1 MGDKD
6 NFSKNAAGPIVVALG
21 GNAISRAGEEGNI
34 AQQFVHSME
43 TASCISELV
52 EEGYHPIITHGN
64 GPQIGNILRRVEL
77 SVNEVYPLPLHVC
90 VADSQAGMGYMITQC
105 LTNALRAR
113 GLSRQAATLITRVIV
128 DPDDPAMSR
137 PTKPI
142 GRFIP
147 LPQAEIFEERYG
159 WHMRDFGSQG
169 KRRVVASP
177 QPLAIVEME
186 LIRNLVAA
194 GEIMVVAGGGGVPV
208 FNNSQGEE
216 QGVEC
221 VIDKDRTSAL
231 LGVELGA
238 SHLIIAT
245 GVEHVAINFGTTHEK
260 ILRQT
265 TVEEMSRYLTD
276 GQFPEGTMGPKIE
289 AAIWFLSHST
299 APDAEVIITDLP
311 NMVRALRG
319 ETGTRIRRN

>member
-1 MGDKD
+1 MERDGNMIAKG
-6 NFSKNAAGPIVVALG
+6 ARPIVVALG

-34 AQQFVHSME
+34 AQQFAHSME
-43 TASCISELV
+43 TASCIAELV
-52 EEGYHPIITHGN
+52 EEGYHPVITHGN

-105 LTNALRAR
+105 LANAMRGR
-113 GLSRQAATLITRVIV
+113 GLPRQAATLITRVIV

-147 LPQAEIFEERYG
+147 LEQASVFEKRYG
-159 WHMRDFGSQG
+159 WHMREFGSQG

-186 LIRNLVAA
+186 LIRKLVAT
-194 GEIMVVAGGGGVPV
+194 GEILIVAGGGGVPV
-208 FNNSQGEE
+208 SHNEGGEE
-216 QGVEC
+216 VGVEC

-231 LGVELGA
+231 LAVELGA

-245 GVEHVAINFGTTHEK
+245 GVEHVAVNFGTPQEK

-265 TVEEMSRYLTD
+265 TVEEMGRYLAE

-289 AAIWFLSHST
+289 AAIWFIANSAT
-299 APDAEVIITDLP
+299 PDAEVIITDLQ
-311 NMVRALRG
+311 NMVRALQG
-319 ETGTRIRRN
+319 ETGTSIRAK